1 MLTGMEVV
9 LRAFLFVII
18 LFITAKLL
26 GKKHISQL
34 SLFEYIAGITL
45 GDIAGEVI
53 LSGESKIS
61 HGILGI
67 FVFGIV
73 SYLADVI
80 SLKSKTLRNII
91 EGTGTVLVEDG
102 KLLEENLKKEKYT
115 IDDFSTLLRQKDVF
129 SLSEVEYAVL
139 EPKGMLSVML
149 KKENRPITPKDM
161 KMKVPNE
168 KVPQTIIMD
177 GNILYDSLKKAGKT
191 AAWLDE
197 ELQKMGVAQDNV
209 FLGQVNSYG
218 ELTVDIFDDKMKLA
232 SPQERPLL
240 LASIKKIQADL
251 EIYALQTE
259 NKEAKSMYNKNA
271 KKMMEVQ
278 NLVKMYLEN

>member
-1 MLTGMEVV
+1 MISGLEVV
-9 LRAFLFVII
+9 LRSFLFVLI
-18 LFITAKLL
+18 LFITTKLL

-53 LSGESKIS
+53 LSEDSKIS

-67 FVFGIV
+67 AVFGIV
-73 SYLADVI
+73 SYLADII
-80 SLKSKTLRNII
+80 SLKSKTLRNVI
-91 EGTGTVLVEDG
+91 EGTGAVLVEDG

-115 IDDFSTLLRQKDVF
+115 IDDFCTLLRQKNVF

-149 KKENRPITPKDM
+149 KQENRPLTPKAMNM
-161 KMKVPNE
+161 KMPKD

-177 GNILYDSLKKAGKT
+177 GNVLYDPLKKAGKT
-191 AAWLDE
+191 MDWLQV
-197 ELQKMGVAQDNV
+197 ELSKLNVTLENV

-218 ELTVDIFDDKMKLA
+218 ELIIDIFDDTVKLA
-232 SPQERPLL
+232 KSQQRPLL
-240 LASIKKIQADL
+240 LATIKKIQADL

-259 NKEAKSMYNKNA
+259 NKEAKKMYQKNA
-271 KKMMEVQ
+271 EKMLEVEK
-278 NLVKMYLEN
+278 LVKVYLEN

>member
-1 MLTGMEVV
+1 MITGLEVV
-9 LRAFLFVII
+9 FRAFLFVII

-53 LSGESKIS
+53 LSKETKIV
-61 HGILGI
+61 HGLLGI

-80 SLKSKTLRNII
+80 SLKSKTLRNVI
-91 EGTGTVLVEDG
+91 EGTGTVLVENG

-115 IDDFSTLLRQKDVF
+115 IDDFFTLLRQKNVF

-149 KKENRPITPKDM
+149 KKENRPLTPKDV
-161 KMKVPNE
+161 KMQMPNE

-177 GNILYDSLKKAGKT
+177 GKILFEPLSKAGKT
-191 AAWLDE
+191 MDWLE
-197 ELQKMGVAQDNV
+197 IELNKLNITLENV

-218 ELTVDIFDDKMKLA
+218 ELSVDIFDDQIKLA
-232 SPQERPLL
+232 TPQERPLL
-240 LASIKKIQADL
+240 LATIKKIQADL
-251 EIYALQTE
+251 ETYALQTE
-259 NKEAKSMYNKNA
+259 NIKAKEMYAKNA
-271 KKMMEVQ
+271 EKMVEVERS
-278 NLVKMYLEN
+278 VKVYLEN